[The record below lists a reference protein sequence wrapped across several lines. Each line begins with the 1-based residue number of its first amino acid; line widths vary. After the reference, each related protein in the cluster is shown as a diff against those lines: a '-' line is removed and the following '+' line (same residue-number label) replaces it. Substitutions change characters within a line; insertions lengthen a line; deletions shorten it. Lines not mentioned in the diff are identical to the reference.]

1 MNQYQY
7 DILDIISVVSFV
19 LQLQNNSELRKQT
32 SNDEVIKHLHDD
44 IVALVN
50 ENREL
55 SQKIIY
61 QNEVIIRLLE
71 EGK

>member
-1 MNQYQY
+1 MRNEL
-7 DILDIISVVSFV
+7 DMLDIISVVSFV

-61 QNEVIIRLLE
+61 QNEVIIRLLG

>member
-1 MNQYQY
+1 MNQNQY

-32 SNDEVIKHLHDD
+32 SNDEVIKRLHDD

-61 QNEVIIRLLE
+61 QNDVIIRLLG

>member
-1 MNQYQY
+1 MNQNQY
-7 DILDIISVVSFV
+7 DMLDIISVVSLV

-32 SNDEVIKHLHDD
+32 SNDEVIKRLHDD

-55 SQKIIY
+55 SQNIIH
-61 QNEVIIRLLE
+61 QNDIIIRLLE